1 MTTQG
6 ARLQTLAEIE
16 AAIWREI
23 GLAALDHQHGWRT
36 PVLATAGEDGAD
48 ARTVVLREV
57 DTEAGALAIYTDARA
72 AKVRQLQGHPKC
84 TLVMWSTRLGWQL
97 RLRAHVQ
104 VHTDGLAV
112 SSRWAALRSSPAA
125 RDYLS
130 PLAPGAPIEAS
141 PGEPLESS
149 PGAPLAGA
157 GGSSAAAQR
166 EFFAVLIARIEAMDW
181 VELHAQ
187 GHRRARF
194 TSTKSQWLAP

>member
-1 MTTQG
+1 MNTAP

-23 GLAALDHQHGWRT
+23 GVAALDHQHGWRT
-36 PVLATAGEDGAD
+36 PVLATSGDDGVD

-57 DTEAGALAIYTDARA
+57 DPEAGALAIYTDARA
-72 AKVRQLQGHPKC
+72 AKVQQLQTQPRC
-84 TLVMWSTRLGWQL
+84 TLVMWSHRLGWQL
-97 RLRAHVQ
+97 RLRARVQ

-112 SSRWAALRSSPAA
+112 SSRWAALRMSPAA

-130 PLAPGAPIEAS
+130 PLAPGAPLTAA
-141 PGEPLESS
+141 PGDQLVHAAAE
-149 PGAPLAGA
+149 
-157 GGSSAAAQR
+157 SAATQR
-166 EFFAVLIARIEAMDW
+166 EFFAVLIASIEAMDW

-194 TSTKSQWLAP
+194 TATQAQWLVP

>member
-1 MTTQG
+1 MNTAP

-23 GLAALDHQHGWRT
+23 GLAALDTQHGWRT
-36 PVLATAGEDGAD
+36 PVLATSGDDGVD

-57 DTEAGALAIYTDARA
+57 DPEAGALAIYTDARA
-72 AKVRQLQGHPKC
+72 AKVQQLQAQPRC
-84 TLVMWSTRLGWQL
+84 TLVMWSPRLAWQL
-97 RLRAHVQ
+97 RLRARVQ

-112 SSRWAALRSSPAA
+112 SSRWAALRMSPAA

-130 PLAPGAPIEAS
+130 PLAPGAPMDAV
-141 PGEPLESS
+141 PGDQLVHAAAE
-149 PGAPLAGA
+149 
-157 GGSSAAAQR
+157 SAATQR
-166 EFFAVLIARIEAMDW
+166 EFFAVLIANIEAMDW

-194 TSTKSQWLAP
+194 TATQAQWLVP